1 MLAVSLQTLTTEL
14 EIVRKMKEQL
24 QKKGEAVAVELQV
37 ARVKNEEYDEEK
49 PIFEARRDE
58 LNEVKDKL
66 VMEATRRT
74 TAEDKLKRALAM
86 IEA

>member
-24 QKKGEAVAVELQV
+24 QKEVEAVAVELQV

>member
-24 QKKGEAVAVELQV
+24 QKKVEAVAVELQV

-86 IEA
+86 IDA

>member
-24 QKKGEAVAVELQV
+24 QKKVEAVAVELQV